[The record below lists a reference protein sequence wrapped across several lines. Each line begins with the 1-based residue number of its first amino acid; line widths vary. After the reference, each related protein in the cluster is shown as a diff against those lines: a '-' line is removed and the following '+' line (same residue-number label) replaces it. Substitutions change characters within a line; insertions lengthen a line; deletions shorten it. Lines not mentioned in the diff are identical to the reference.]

1 MYEITRGGFSLP
13 DTGKDVK
20 NSLECNKIEIEWI
33 ELISFFIH

>member
-1 MYEITRGGFSLP
+1 MCEIAGGGFSLP